1 MCVDPYMLFMFR
13 SRTVFD
19 QPDKK
24 EKTLHRVKDT
34 YLLLI
39 CSRLS
44 YGGSYANWAE
54 RGLTS
59 R

>member
-1 MCVDPYMLFMFR
+1 MLFMFR
-13 SRTVFD
+13 NRAVID
-19 QPDKK
+19 QADKK

-39 CSRLS
+39 YSRLS
-44 YGGSYANWAE
+44 CNGSYANWTE